1 MGAPGLQIPTDAS
14 MGPPVGLTAA
24 PSDGTGG
31 GGGPGTVVALIASGK
46 PVQSQPKALCFL

>member
-14 MGPPVGLTAA
+14 MGLPVGLTAA